1 MAYSKKNNMM
11 NLKEKVNA
19 LNALMLKGK
28 IDEAFE
34 QFYHTDVV
42 RQENYEEPRVGKTFN
57 WEYEKAAIAKVDEW
71 HKIEVRDIATNDE
84 DQVSM
89 VVQFI
94 EVSVGGKRF
103 KREEVAVQKWKD
115 GLIIHEK
122 FYYSIE
128 PVK

>member
-1 MAYSKKNNMM
+1 M
-11 NLKEKVNA
+11 NLKERVNA

-34 QFYHTDVV
+34 QFYHPDVI
-42 RQENYEEPRVGKTFN
+42 RQENYDEPRVGKAFN

-71 HKIEVRDIATNDE
+71 HKIEVRDIALNEE

-94 EVSVGGKRF
+94 EVSVDAKRF